1 MYLSFYVIVIL
12 KFGAPTCHFVRKY
25 MKMAQLSPKLVEE
38 SSWEFS
44 NSAFRVNWL
53 E

>member
-1 MYLSFYVIVIL
+1 MHLSYYVIVIL
-12 KFGAPTCHFVRKY
+12 KFGAPTCHSVMNH
-25 MKMAQLSPKLVEE
+25 MKMVQLGPKLVEE